1 MAKTIRLAQW
11 ISKTIVKE
19 TKTCPISKSSF
30 APFFWLLLCQHLHT
44 LTPITRILAPSLL
57 AAVAL
62 AAIAQEQAHT
72 ECLAPSMHHN

>member
-1 MAKTIRLAQW
+1 MAQTIRLAKW
-11 ISKTIVKE
+11 ISKIIVKE

-44 LTPITRILAPSLL
+44 LTPITRIPAPRLL

-72 ECLAPSMHHN
+72 E

>member
-1 MAKTIRLAQW
+1 MAQTIRLAKW
-11 ISKTIVKE
+11 ISKIIVKE

-30 APFFWLLLCQHLHT
+30 APFFWLLLCRHLQT
-44 LTPITRILAPSLL
+44 LTPITRIPAPRLL

-72 ECLAPSMHHN
+72 E

>member
-1 MAKTIRLAQW
+1 MAQTIRLAQW
-11 ISKTIVKE
+11 IPKTIVKE

-30 APFFWLLLCQHLHT
+30 APFFWRLLCRHLQT
-44 LTPITRILAPSLL
+44 LAPITRIPASKLL

-72 ECLAPSMHHN
+72 E